1 MNETIKKALISIC
14 IFISILLISTFSK
27 AGDLNLKKLDYN
39 VKLNDDGTANVV
51 ETWEIEIED
60 TNTLFK
66 TFEIDKNKY
75 KEITNVEVSEIK
87 PDGDKIQFKKINRYQ
102 YHVDENCY
110 YGLINKGKFEI
121 AWGAHAEDITKTYQI
136 SYKIIDAVKNY
147 KDCSEFYWQFIST
160 ESEIPADIVT
170 GKITLPTAVDSKEN
184 LKVWAHGPLN
194 GNIEIQSNDT
204 VVFKVERLKAN
215 TMLEA
220 RVVTNPDIFYSNL
233 NISNTNKL
241 SSILEQEQK
250 WADEANAIRQKKQMI
265 FIVIFILEI
274 VLGIVIIIKIVKYHK
289 KLKNTPKLKP
299 EQESKYYRDIPDES
313 ATPAQAA
320 FLYYFRNSGMQ
331 MNMPKI
337 ISATMLN
344 LCMKKCIEF
353 EVSGNKNDQI
363 KVILLPNT
371 VGEKLSAD
379 EEIVYGIF
387 EEIVRNGQ
395 NSFTMKEFKKYAE
408 NHPSSLQN
416 KFNKIEKR
424 VELIEEN
431 NKNYDKT
438 LIDISAKWA
447 LKGAAYIIFAIF
459 STIIMISISI
469 LFSLNSLAIKILLS
483 LALNIPGFIAGIY
496 SCIIGSRYNRLTQ
509 KGINEREKWMGLKR
523 YMADF
528 SMIQDKTVPELILW
542 EKYLVF
548 ATAFG
553 IADKVL
559 KQLKVV
565 YPQITDTDYMASH
578 GYTYMYLMYSHNINN
593 SFINTLNSSISS
605 TYNSINYSS
614 GSYSSGIGAGGG
626 FSGGGGFGGGGGR
639 NGRKIKKYK

>member
-1 MNETIKKALISIC
+1 MNKTMKKILITTC
-14 IFISILLISTFSK
+14 IFIAILFISTFSK
-27 AGDLNLKKLDYN
+27 AGDLKLKTLDYD
-39 VKLNDDGTANVV
+39 VKLNADGTANVV
-51 ETWEIEIED
+51 ETWKIQIED

-75 KEITNVEVSEIK
+75 KEITDVQVSEIK
-87 PDGDKIQFKKINRYQ
+87 SNGDEIKFKKKNQYQ
-102 YHVDENCY
+102 YHVDKNCY
-110 YGLINKGKFEI
+110 YGLIYKGKFEI
-121 AWGAHAEDITKTYQI
+121 AWGAHVEDSIKTYQI

-147 KDCSEFYWQFIST
+147 NDCSEFYWQFIST
-160 ESEIPADIVT
+160 ESEIPANIVT
-170 GKITLPTAVDSKEN
+170 GTIKLPKVVDNKEN

-194 GNIEIQSNDT
+194 GNIKIQSNDT
-204 VVFKVERLKAN
+204 VVFEVENLKTN

-220 RVVTNPDIFYSNL
+220 RVVTNPDIFYNNL
-233 NISNTNKL
+233 NISNTDKL
-241 SSILEQEQK
+241 SSILKQEQK
-250 WADEANAIRQKKQMI
+250 WADEANALRQKKQMI
-265 FIVIFILEI
+265 FIILFILEI
-274 VLGIVIIIKIVKYHK
+274 IIAIVIIIKIVKYHK
-289 KLKNTPKLKP
+289 ELKNTPKLKP
-299 EQESKYYRDIPDES
+299 EQESQYYRDIPDES

-320 FLYYFRNSGMQ
+320 FLYYFRNLGMQ

-353 EVSGNKNDQI
+353 EVSEDKKNQI

-371 VGEKLSAD
+371 VGEKLSED

-387 EEIVRNGQ
+387 EEIVKAGQ

-416 KFNKIEKR
+416 KFNKIETVVKR
-424 VELIEEN
+424 IQEN
-431 NKNYDKT
+431 KKNYDKK
-438 LIDISAKWA
+438 LIDSYNKWRI
-447 LKGAAYIIFAIF
+447 KGVGYIVFSIF
-459 STIIMISISI
+459 SMIILSALSSITI
-469 LFSLNSLAIKILLS
+469 LNSLIPKVAVSVILAMPS
-483 LALNIPGFIAGIY
+483 FISGIY
-496 SCIIGSRYNRLTQ
+496 CCIIGGRYNRLTQ
-509 KGINEREKWMGLKR
+509 KGINEKEQWMGLKR
-523 YMADF
+523 YMEDF
-528 SMIQDKTVPELILW
+528 SMIKDKTVPELVLW

-565 YPQITDTDYMASH
+565 YPQITDTEYMASH

-614 GSYSSGIGAGGG
+614 GSGAGGG

-639 NGRKIKKYK
+639 NGRKIRTKEA